1 MDKTINAVQ
10 GLDAALGILS
20 VFDTSGAGV
29 TCESDQRT
37 FPKDRSVVRDTKARH
52 VDLRAIEFVAMPDFR
67 VNFNVV
73 GNFAWVDAPATF
85 EGTTVQGYP
94 LLQDIRFRFAGIDGE
109 LIDQLWVSKAS
120 IKLSGSDNALLH
132 EDHWIGIPF
141 DFEIDFDPVGTGGCT
156 VWGQLLV
163 HNQDDRP
170 SVSVLHI
177 DVTSGSC
184 DLEYGHLP
192 AYGFS
197 VSLLA

>member
-1 MDKTINAVQ
+1 
-10 GLDAALGILS
+10 
-20 VFDTSGAGV
+20 
-29 TCESDQRT
+29 
-37 FPKDRSVVRDTKARH
+37 
-52 VDLRAIEFVAMPDFR
+52 